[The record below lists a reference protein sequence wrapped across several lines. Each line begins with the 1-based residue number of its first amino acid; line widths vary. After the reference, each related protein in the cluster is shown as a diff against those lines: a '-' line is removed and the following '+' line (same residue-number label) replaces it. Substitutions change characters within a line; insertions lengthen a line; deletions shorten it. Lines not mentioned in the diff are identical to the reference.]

1 MATNFYFNNFG
12 ASQEQNLIE
21 DLIIESIK
29 MYGIDT
35 YYIPRTLHNKDVIY
49 REGEYYSFDAAFSV
63 EMYIKNTM
71 AMEGEGE
78 FLSKFGIQVN
88 DQITFTMAQR
98 VYTEEV
104 GDYTSKDRPQEG
116 DLIYFPLTQAVYQI
130 KFVNKKAIFYQLG
143 ALQTYDITC
152 ELFAYNNEEF
162 NCGIP
167 YIDDKYNALSTNMG
181 DDAILAENSYILTT
195 ESGYQLSLESYRL
208 STIDVQ
214 AQNEEFE
221 DEGQDFIDFTEI
233 DPFSE
238 GTRV

>member
-1 MATNFYFNNFG
+1 MATNFYFNNIG
-12 ASQEQNLIE
+12 ASQEQLLIE

-29 MYGIDT
+29 IHGVDV
-35 YYIPRTLHNKDVIY
+35 YYIPRTLHNRDVVY
-49 REGEYYSFDAAFSV
+49 REGEYYSFDSAISV

-71 AMEGEGE
+71 GMEGEGE
-78 FLSKFGIQVN
+78 FLSKFGIQVL

-98 VYTEEV
+98 VFGEEV
-104 GDYTSKDRPQEG
+104 GDFIGKERPFEG

-167 YIDDKYNALSTNMG
+167 YIDDRYNALSTNMG
-181 DDAILAENSYILTT
+181 DDAILTENNYILTT
-195 ESGYQLSLESYRL
+195 ESDFQLSLESFRL
-208 STIDVQ
+208 ATIDVQ

-221 DEGQDFIDFTEI
+221 DEALDFLDFTEI

-238 GTRV
+238 GTRQ